1 MEQPCGPRQ
10 ALICCVRSALA
21 TPARMGGGGVAHGD
35 GVNSL
40 PVAIRLHPVSGTL
53 LAETR
58 NRSTGISGTLR
69 WTPLIELANLEKNSE
84 TVRLRRYFEVGRNMA
99 IIFKQNTLQIVV
111 FEGVRNNRNIPNRCL
126 GGLYW
131 VIRAILKC
139 FELFVTIETF
149 QIVV

>member
-99 IIFKQNTLQIVV
+99 IIFKL
-111 FEGVRNNRNIPNRCL
+111 EAL
-126 GGLYW
+126 
-131 VIRAILKC
+131 C
-139 FELFVTIETF
+139 FKIEH
-149 QIVV
+149 QPHNSVSL

>member
-58 NRSTGISGTLR
+58 NRSTGIFRYAAMDAATLG
-69 WTPLIELANLEKNSE
+69 WQVLKKKQK

-99 IIFKQNTLQIVV
+99 IIFLKSVDQTL
-111 FEGVRNNRNIPNRCL
+111 GA
-126 GGLYW
+126 W
-131 VIRAILKC
+131 AI
-139 FELFVTIETF
+139 
-149 QIVV
+149 

>member
-99 IIFKQNTLQIVV
+99 IIFKTRTHWAAKASKSITFWANFQ
-111 FEGVRNNRNIPNRCL
+111 E
-126 GGLYW
+126 
-131 VIRAILKC
+131 AAS
-139 FELFVTIETF
+139 VTGDCR
-149 QIVV
+149 

>member
-99 IIFKQNTLQIVV
+99 IIFKSSHVHLVNESFRI
-111 FEGVRNNRNIPNRCL
+111 
-126 GGLYW
+126 LY
-131 VIRAILKC
+131 IGFHSLSR
-139 FELFVTIETF
+139 F
-149 QIVV
+149 